1 MSTPTLEPTHD
12 HEAALLLEASRA
24 RVGTAFDRR
33 EVVIEGLVAVSLAA
47 VAIAMAVF
55 SPGEGTLPAGISVVL
70 IVLYAAARQVGFEVS
85 TGYTCPVV
93 LVLVPMLFLL
103 PPELVPAHVAA
114 GLLLGALISR
124 SRGRRM
130 SARAVLAVGASWH
143 AVGPALVFVLAG
155 VTSPDLADWP
165 VYLLALGA
173 MFITDAAVSAFP
185 ERVALGVPLR
195 AVIRP
200 TLWVYAVDAALA
212 PIGFL
217 CAYLAADAP
226 IGVLLVMPLIGLL
239 WLFARER
246 SWRIDQ
252 AIELSGAYRG
262 TALLL
267 GNVLEY
273 DHDYTGAHSRDVV
286 ELALAVGRRMR
297 LSPLQ
302 LRNLEFGA
310 LLHDVGKIA
319 VPKAIIN
326 KPGPLDDAEWEV
338 IHRHTI
344 EGQRMLDS
352 VGGVLTRVGV
362 IVRASHEDYD
372 GTGYPDGLAGNAI
385 PIEARIC
392 AACDAFSAM
401 TTDRPYR
408 PAMSEPEAL
417 AELQRFAG
425 SQFDPHVV
433 AALQAFARKTHT
445 WPPANGVALTLSARY
460 LPDQLLSDCKA
471 PAATHIVRNISDP

>member
-1 MSTPTLEPTHD
+1 MNSKEAPRAHNSMSTAILKPTHD
-12 HEAALLLEASRA
+12 HEAELLLEASRA
-24 RVGTAFDRR
+24 RMGTAFDRR
-33 EVVIEGLVAVSLAA
+33 EFVVEGLVAVTLAA
-47 VAIAMAVF
+47 VAIAMPLLSPGDGTF
-55 SPGEGTLPAGISVVL
+55 SPGTSVVL
-70 IVLYAAARQVGFEVS
+70 ILLYAAARQVGFEIA
-85 TGYTCPVV
+85 TGFTCPVI

-103 PPELVPAHVAA
+103 PPQLVPAHAAA
-114 GLLLGALISR
+114 GLLVGALVSR
-124 SRGRRM
+124 SRGRRPG
-130 SARAVLAVGASWH
+130 ARAVLAVGLSWH
-143 AVGPALVFVLAG
+143 SVGPALVFVVAG

-173 MFITDAAVSAFP
+173 MFITDAVVSSFAD
-185 ERVALGVPLR
+185 RVGLGVPLR

-226 IGVLLVMPLIGLL
+226 IGVLLVMPLIALL

-246 SWRIDQ
+246 SRRIDQ

-267 GNVLEY
+267 GNVVGY
-273 DHDYTGAHSRDVV
+273 DHDYTGSHSNDVV
-286 ELALAVGRRMR
+286 DLALAVGERMR
-297 LSPLQ
+297 LSPAQ

-326 KPGPLDDAEWEV
+326 KPGPLNDAEWDV
-338 IHRHTI
+338 MRRHTI

-352 VGGVLTRVGV
+352 VGGVLIRVGV

-372 GTGYPDGLAGNAI
+372 GTGYPDGLAGDAI

-392 AACDAFSAM
+392 SACDAFSAM
-401 TTDRPYR
+401 TTERAYR
-408 PAMSEPEAL
+408 PAMSEPDAL
-417 AELQRFAG
+417 AELQRCAG
-425 SQFDPHVV
+425 TQFDPRVV
-433 AALQAFARKTHT
+433 AALEMFVRTSRSAAARIDT
-445 WPPANGVALTLSARY
+445 AVGALT
-460 LPDQLLSDCKA
+460 
-471 PAATHIVRNISDP
+471 

>member
-1 MSTPTLEPTHD
+1 MSSEEAPRAHNSMSTAILEPTHD
-12 HEAALLLEASRA
+12 HEAELLLEASRA
-24 RVGTAFDRR
+24 RTGTAFDAR
-33 EVVIEGLVAVSLAA
+33 EFVVEGFVAVTLAA
-47 VAIAMAVF
+47 VAIAMAVL
-55 SPGEGTLPAGISVVL
+55 SPGDGTFSLGTSVVL
-70 IVLYAAARQVGFEVS
+70 ILLYAAARQVGFEIA
-85 TGYTCPVV
+85 TGYTCPVI

-103 PPELVPAHVAA
+103 PPQMVPAHVAA
-114 GLLLGALISR
+114 GLLVGALVAR

-130 SARAVLAVGASWH
+130 GARAVLAVGLSWH
-143 AVGPALVFVLAG
+143 SVGPAFVFVVAG

-173 MFITDAAVSAFP
+173 MFTTDATVSSFAD
-185 ERVALGVPLR
+185 RVGLGVPLR

-200 TLWVYAVDAALA
+200 TLWVYAIDAALA

-246 SWRIDQ
+246 SRRIDQ

-267 GNVLEY
+267 GNVVAY
-273 DHDYTGAHSRDVV
+273 DHDYTGSHSRDVV
-286 ELALAVGRRMR
+286 ELALAVGQR
-297 LSPLQ
+297 LRLTPAR

-319 VPKAIIN
+319 VPKEIIN
-326 KPGPLDDAEWEV
+326 KPGPLNDAEWEV
-338 IHRHTI
+338 IRRHTI

-352 VGGVLTRVGV
+352 IGGVLTRVGV

-372 GTGYPDGLAGNAI
+372 GTGYPDGLAGDAI

-392 AACDAFSAM
+392 SACDAFSAM
-401 TTDRPYR
+401 TTDRAYR

-417 AELQRFAG
+417 AELRRCAG
-425 SQFDPHVV
+425 TQFDPRVV
-433 AALQAFARKTHT
+433 AALQTFVSTSRVAAARIDT
-445 WPPANGVALTLSARY
+445 AVGALT
-460 LPDQLLSDCKA
+460 
-471 PAATHIVRNISDP
+471 

>member
-1 MSTPTLEPTHD
+1 MSTPILEPTHD
-12 HEAALLLEASRA
+12 SEAELLLEATRA

-33 EVVIEGLVAVSLAA
+33 EVVVEGLVAASLVA
-47 VAIAMAVF
+47 VAVALAVF
-55 SPGEGTLPAGISVVL
+55 SPGDGTFSIGISVVL
-70 IVLYAAARQVGFEVS
+70 IVLYAVARQVGFEIG
-85 TGYTCPVV
+85 TGYTCPVI

-103 PPELVPAHVAA
+103 PPQLVPAHVAA
-114 GLLLGALISR
+114 GLLVGALVSR
-124 SRGRRM
+124 SRGRRLG
-130 SARAVLAVGASWH
+130 ARAVLAVGLSWH
-143 AVGPALVFVLAG
+143 AVGPALVFVVAG

-173 MFITDAAVSAFP
+173 MFVTDAAVSSFP

-195 AVIRP
+195 AVVRP

-217 CAYLAADAP
+217 CAYLAVDAS

-267 GNVLEY
+267 GNVMEY

-286 ELALAVGRRMR
+286 ELALAVGQR
-297 LSPLQ
+297 LRLNPVQ

-338 IHRHTI
+338 IRRHTI

-372 GTGYPDGLAGNAI
+372 GTGYPDGLAGDAI

-392 AACDAFSAM
+392 SACDAFSAM
-401 TTDRPYR
+401 TTDRAYR

-417 AELQRFAG
+417 AELRRCAG
-425 SQFDPHVV
+425 TQFDPRVV
-433 AALQAFARKTHT
+433 AVLQTFLSTSRSEAAPINTME
-445 WPPANGVALTLSARY
+445 VA
-460 LPDQLLSDCKA
+460 
-471 PAATHIVRNISDP
+471 HV